1 MTGGN
6 RIQKDSSDLP
16 IQEALHLAKSP
27 SGQRLL
33 AMLQQYNPGTLEKAA
48 AQASQGN
55 SGAAK
60 ETLQSLLASPQV
72 QAMLQQLRREQNG

>member
-1 MTGGN
+1 M
-6 RIQKDSSDLP
+6 QKNSSDFSM
-16 IQEALHLAKSP
+16 QEALRLEKSHT
-27 SGQRLL
+27 GQRLL
-33 AMLQQYNPGTLEKAA
+33 AMLQPYDAGTLAKAA

-60 ETLQSLLASPQV
+60 ETLQTLLASPQV

>member
-1 MTGGN
+1 M
-6 RIQKDSSDLP
+6 QKNPSDFSM
-16 IQEALHLAKSP
+16 QEALRLAKSP
-27 SGQRLL
+27 TGQRLL
-33 AMLQQYNPGTLEKAA
+33 AMLQQYDPGTLEKAA
-48 AQASQGN
+48 NQASQGN

>member
-1 MTGGN
+1 M
-6 RIQKDSSDLP
+6 QKNSSDFSM
-16 IQEALHLAKSP
+16 QEALRLAKSP
-27 SGQRLL
+27 TGQRLL
-33 AMLQQYNPGTLEKAA
+33 AMLQQYDPGTLEKAA

-55 SGAAK
+55 SDTAK